1 MAKPAPR
8 SAEELLVWAASIVR
22 REQDNGTYGTVVIHL
37 EKGTITRVQT
47 QKNELPTFTS
57 GD

>member
-22 REQDNGTYGTVVIHL
+22 REQESGTYGTVVIHL
-37 EKGTITRVQT
+37 EEGRITRAQV
-47 QKNELPTFTS
+47 QKNELPTFTKS
-57 GD
+57 D